1 MEKTKKIL
9 DWIWLIVKITFAIAL
24 IIVGIKLILW
34 LVFPFFSLWFIP
46 SPFSS
51 FDWNPLTTLL
61 GAIIT
66 GGITWYAVDRTA
78 KIDRE
83 NRKYEN
89 NYKYFIENIQYLRNE
104 INFLNS
110 INIQYFSNECKEL
123 YLEKQIVDKD
133 IKKIREIEDLINKI
147 CSFDTSINIILNDF
161 LIKHLYS
168 IKYYLIYLRDCVEEK
183 KINKQQTLQEFKDF
197 AKNENR
203 KDEDEKTYAQL
214 YLDDKT
220 SEIRKLEIEL
230 NNYIKLDGK

>member
-1 MEKTKKIL
+1 MEKAKKIL
-9 DWIWLIVKITFAIAL
+9 DWIWIIVKITFAIAL
-24 IIVGIKLILW
+24 VIVGIKLILW

-89 NYKYFIENIQYLRNE
+89 NYKYFIENIQYLRDK

-133 IKKIREIEDLINKI
+133 IKKLEK
-147 CSFDTSINIILNDF
+147 
-161 LIKHLYS
+161 
-168 IKYYLIYLRDCVEEK
+168 LR
-183 KINKQQTLQEFKDF
+183 I
-197 AKNENR
+197 
-203 KDEDEKTYAQL
+203 
-214 YLDDKT
+214 
-220 SEIRKLEIEL
+220 
-230 NNYIKLDGK
+230 

>member
-1 MEKTKKIL
+1 MEKAKKIL
-9 DWIWLIVKITFAIAL
+9 DWIWLIVKIIFAIAL
-24 IIVGIKLILW
+24 VIVGIKLILW
-34 LVFPFFSLWFIP
+34 LVFPLFSLWFIP

-51 FDWNPLTTLL
+51 FDWNPLTTLF

-78 KIDRE
+78 KMDRE

-89 NYKYFIENIQYLRNE
+89 NYKYFIENIQYLRDK

-110 INIQYFSNECKEL
+110 INIQYFSNECREL
-123 YLEKQIVDKD
+123 YLKKQIVNKD

-197 AKNENR
+197 AQNENK
-203 KDEDEKTYAQL
+203 KDEDEKTYDEL